1 MKVGF
6 DLSQLAYPGGVATYT
21 NELAKNL
28 IKINRLELTFFYSSL
43 RVQYKGKLPHVKQF
57 KLPQAAT
64 QRLFNQNRL
73 VKIENFLGKIDLFHS
88 SDWTQ
93 PKTDAL
99 KVTTYHDLIPLK
111 YPSWSHPKIVEVHKR
126 KLKLV
131 ETEIDMIIAVSQQTK
146 KDLLEVSNIP
156 EKKIVVIY
164 EGTNARM
171 GVKSKEEIEIFRKK
185 YNLPEQFVL
194 VSGGIGERK
203 NIKRIKQ
210 AGSKYNLV
218 ITGETIPWV
227 TDIELPLLYNC
238 ATVLLYPSLYEG
250 FGLPVLDAF
259 ACGTP
264 VITSITSS
272 LPEVGGKAAIYV
284 DPLNISEMKEKLD
297 NIMKDED
304 LRKEYIKKGFEQAK
318 KFSWEKCADE
328 TAQVYQKLYQK

>member
-1 MKVGF
+1 MKIGF
-6 DLSQLAYPGGVATYT
+6 DISQISYSGGVAIYT
-21 NELAKNL
+21 DQLTKHL
-28 IKINRLELTFFYSSL
+28 IKNKDLNFSFFYSGLRNNYAGSL
-43 RVQYKGKLPHVKQF
+43 PNVKKF
-57 KLPQAAT
+57 KIPNSILEK
-64 QRLFNQNRL
+64 LFNQYR
-73 VKIENFLGKIDLFHS
+73 VISIDQFIGESDIYHS

-93 PKTDAL
+93 PRTSAL

-126 KLKLV
+126 RLKLV
-131 ETEIDMIIAVSQQTK
+131 EREIDIVIAVSEQTK
-146 KDLLEVSNIP
+146 KDLLELSNIP

-164 EGTNARM
+164 EGTNQIM
-171 GVKSKEEIEIFRKK
+171 GIKSKEEIEMFRKK

-194 VSGGIGERK
+194 VSGGVGERK

-210 AGSKYNLV
+210 AASRYNII

-227 TDIELPLLYNC
+227 SDDELPLLYSC

-259 ACGTP
+259 ACGVP

-284 DPLNISEMKEKLD
+284 DPLNIAEMKEKLD

-304 LRKEYIKKGFEQAK
+304 LRKEYIKKGFDQAK
-318 KFSWEKCADE
+318 KFSWEKCSYE
-328 TAQVYQKLYQK
+328 TTQVYQKLYQK